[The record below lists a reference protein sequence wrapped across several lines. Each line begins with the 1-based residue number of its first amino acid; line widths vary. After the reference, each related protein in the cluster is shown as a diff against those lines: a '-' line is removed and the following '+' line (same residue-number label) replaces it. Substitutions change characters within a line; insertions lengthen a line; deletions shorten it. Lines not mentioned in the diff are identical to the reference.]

1 MYIDQKVYKAQS
13 INIKGKLFHFDEP
26 KIMGIINLSHDS
38 FYENDSG
45 SSAKDIL
52 TKIQLFIDN
61 GAEIIDV
68 GGVSTKPGSKLPS
81 VKEEI
86 NRIIPTIKKIR
97 KKFPDLIISVDTVRS
112 SVATEALLCGADI
125 INDVSGGYGDKKM
138 IEVLKQHRCP
148 YILTHNI
155 VKSINNDKL
164 KSENT
169 IKDIIRFFSK
179 RIKELKTHGVYD
191 IIIDPGFG
199 FSKSIEQNFEL
210 IKYFEM
216 LHVLHTPI
224 MVGISRKS
232 MIYNMLET
240 KPDESLNGTSIMHSF
255 LISRNASIFRVHDVK
270 EMKEVKMLWEASYY
284 Y

>member
-52 TKIQLFIDN
+52 AKIQLFIDN
-61 GAEIIDV
+61 GAEIIDI

-81 VKEEI
+81 VQEEI
-86 NRIIPTIKKIR
+86 NRVIPAIKKIR
-97 KKFPDLIISVDTVRS
+97 EKFPDLIISVDTVRS
-112 SVATEALLCGADI
+112 NVATEALLCGADI
-125 INDVSGGYGDKKM
+125 INDVSGGFGDKKM
-138 IEVLKQHRCP
+138 FETLKQHRCP

-155 VKSINNDKL
+155 EKSINNNKL
-164 KSENT
+164 NSESI
-169 IKDIIRFFSK
+169 IKELIRFFSK
-179 RIKELKTHGVYD
+179 RIKELKSYGVYD

-232 MIYNMLET
+232 MIYNKLET
-240 KPDESLNGTSIMHSF
+240 KTHESLNGTSIMHSF

-284 Y
+284 

>member
-52 TKIQLFIDN
+52 AKIQLFIDN
-61 GAEIIDV
+61 GAEIIDI
-68 GGVSTKPGSKLPS
+68 GGVSTKPGSKMPS

-86 NRIIPTIKKIR
+86 NRVIPTIKKIR
-97 KKFPDLIISVDTVRS
+97 EKFPDLIISVDTVRS
-112 SVATEALLCGADI
+112 NVATEALICGADI
-125 INDVSGGYGDKKM
+125 INDVSGGFGDKKM
-138 IEVLKQHRCP
+138 FEILKQHRCP
-148 YILTHNI
+148 YVLTHNI
-155 VKSINNDKL
+155 EKSINNNKL
-164 KSENT
+164 NSESI
-169 IKDIIRFFSK
+169 IKELIRFFSK
-179 RIKELKTHGVYD
+179 RIKELKSYGVYD

-232 MIYNMLET
+232 MIYNKLET
-240 KPDESLNGTSIMHSF
+240 KTHESLNGTSIMHSF

-284 Y
+284 

>member
-45 SSAKDIL
+45 SSAKAIL
-52 TKIQLFIDN
+52 AKIQLFIDN

-81 VKEEI
+81 VKEEV
-86 NRIIPTIKKIR
+86 NRVIPTIKKIR
-97 KKFPDLIISVDTVRS
+97 ENFPDLIISVDTVRS
-112 SVATEALLCGADI
+112 NVANEALLFGADL

-138 IEVLKQHRCP
+138 FETLKKYRCP

-155 VKSINNDKL
+155 KNSINNDKL
-164 KSENT
+164 ESESV
-169 IKDIIRFFSK
+169 IKEVIRFFSK
-179 RIKELKTHGVYD
+179 KIKELKSYGVYD

-199 FSKSIEQNFEL
+199 FSKSLEQNYEL
-210 IKYFEM
+210 INYFEM

-224 MVGISRKS
+224 LVGVSRKS
-232 MIYNMLET
+232 MIYDTIKVKAN
-240 KPDESLNGTSIMHSF
+240 DSLIGTSIMHSF
-255 LISRNASIFRVHDVK
+255 LIWGFFAKNNPN
-270 EMKEVKMLWEASYY
+270 E
-284 Y
+284 